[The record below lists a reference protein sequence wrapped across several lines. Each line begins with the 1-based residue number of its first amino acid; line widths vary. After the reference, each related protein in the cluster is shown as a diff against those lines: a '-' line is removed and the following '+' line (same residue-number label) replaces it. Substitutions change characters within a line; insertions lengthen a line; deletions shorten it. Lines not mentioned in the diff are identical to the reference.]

1 NQARRQ
7 MKKIFIITGMIIA
20 FGLPNLAYSFITFI
34 PNPEVI
40 HGSYTSASKKT
51 AKPPAAKPPAAKPP
65 AAKPLSISAKEYLKI
80 IELLKEQVEAQEKRI
95 LKEADIYHSVMAN
108 RVINGLMSPNDMS
121 YFFQN
126 PELIYPVPKLRY
138 DNKDEMSQ
146 RLMKLITGVVMKEK
160 RPHILPND
168 KIRTMVNERLKYSGI
183 VSKAVSLRAF
193 QDAEKRFI
201 QITNFLNDID
211 KTRSLSEVAELQ
223 VYIKIMLA
231 LLHNES
237 LKLQMIRN
245 LSNNEEFLI
254 DIQKRKIYGNIVN
267 SLNRQMPRIRFY
279 QNSL

>member
-1 NQARRQ
+1 MR
-7 MKKIFIITGMIIA
+7 KIFIITGMIIA
-20 FGLPNLAYSFITFI
+20 FGLPNLAYSFVTSI

-40 HGSYTSASKKT
+40 HDSYTSASKKT
-51 AKPPAAKPPAAKPP
+51 AKPPAEKPPAE
-65 AAKPLSISAKEYLKI
+65 KPLSTSAKEYLKI
-80 IELLKEQVEAQEKRI
+80 IELLKEQVEAQKKRI
-95 LKEADIYHSVMAN
+95 SKDADIYHSVMGN
-108 RVINGLMSPNDMS
+108 RVINRLMSPNNMD

-138 DNKDEMSQ
+138 NNKDTMSQ
-146 RLMKLITGVVMKEK
+146 KLMNIIAGVIMKEK
-160 RPHILPND
+160 RPHMLPND
-168 KIRTMVNERLKYSGI
+168 QIRTMVNERLKYSGI

-193 QDAEKRFI
+193 QDAKKRFI

-267 SLNRQMPRIRFY
+267 TLNRQMPRIRFY